1 MHIENAKNH
10 GVPSSEGFL
19 WSRRLAG
26 GFFGFMCF
34 SDRYFRAA
42 TGGNNIEGKKN
53 KGGGERASATHNN
66 NNNNKRYSR
75 APTGGNNMDRTECP
89 PRGHC
94 VKLGCGGGNISSLNE
109 AISTTN
115 LVSKQFVPEIRVLSW
130 YTLLRKVRGT
140 NCFEKKFHDT
150 NCFKNF
156 VVQICLEAI
165 CTTNFCISFL

>member
-1 MHIENAKNH
+1 MACLLQRDSSGPEGSR
-10 GVPSSEGFL
+10 GVSSD
-19 WSRRLAG
+19 SCA
-26 GFFGFMCF
+26 
-34 SDRYFRAA
+34 SA
-42 TGGNNIEGKKN
+42 TDTSGQPLGGNNIEGKKN

-89 PRGHC
+89 PGGHC
-94 VKLGCGGGNISSLNE
+94 VKLGCGGGNINSLNE

-156 VVQICLEAI
+156 VVQIGLEAI